1 MCVLLTVE
9 SNRASS
15 THVRRFATHPLY
27 RYESGDYAVAQPG
40 MNEFVAFNLIIKRF
54 VADGSPEEINIR
66 CAALQLTVRCVWVL
80 VLRAV
85 SPGVANRRHEGTDLK
100 LRVIVS

>member
-1 MCVLLTVE
+1 MTVPLPLT
-9 SNRASS
+9 
-15 THVRRFATHPLY
+15 RRFATHPLY

-66 CAALQLTVRCVWVL
+66 CAALQLTGRCVCGYWSYVQS
-80 VLRAV
+80 VQV
-85 SPGVANRRHEGTDLK
+85 SPTDGMK
-100 LRVIVS
+100 APISSFVE